1 MDGHQGETVRA
12 VHDDDAALLDRFK
25 PAVSEWWCDR
35 FGDEPTDRLFTPP
48 QREAIPHVAS
58 ERSTLI
64 CAPTGS
70 GKTLASHIAVID
82 ALYQKA
88 IADELDDSVY
98 CLYIS
103 PMRSLANDVHRNQT
117 TPLEGIAECSDH
129 DISIRH
135 AIRHGDTDDATKR
148 AMLETPPHI
157 LNTTPETLAILLC
170 APAFREKLSTVEYV
184 IVDEIHSL
192 ADGKRGTHLSVSLE
206 RLEALVDGGLTRIG
220 CSATIDGLETMA
232 EFLAGYES
240 GAPRPCEIV
249 DARFDR
255 ELDLELLCPVA
266 DPIGMD
272 SDRVGDR
279 LYETLHRLIEAHTTT
294 IIFTNSRSG
303 AERTLFNLRER
314 FEYTEETA
322 ACHHGSLAAETRQ
335 AVEDGLRAGAFDVV
349 TTSTSL
355 ELGIDMPDV
364 DLVVQ
369 LGSPK
374 SVATLLQRVGRA
386 GHRPGATV
394 TGRVIALDRDAALE
408 CAAICHR
415 AHTGAVEA
423 VSIPERAHDVAAQHV
438 YGMAIA
444 AIRPEAACRS
454 ILRSAYPYRNYTD
467 ADFESLFAYLI
478 ADYDGL
484 ADRNVY
490 PKIWRDENDPPDG
503 EHHHA
508 EFPPGMPLI
517 GKRGRLA
524 RAIYMTNIGTIT
536 ESVSCTVQTSDG
548 EWIGELDGSYL
559 DTLAAGDVFV
569 LGGSRYVYRY
579 RRGSKLTVEPTSQ
592 RPTVPRWY
600 AQRRPMPAPVAT
612 GLARF
617 QGRLIQAYESGG
629 GAAVRRW
636 LRDDGLFDE
645 NAVRLL
651 ARLIEQQYRFG
662 GPESVPTPD
671 RIVIEIE
678 LDHEGYRRHYHVHAP
693 FGRRCNDG
701 LARLL
706 VHHCEQQGFD
716 EITTAVADRGITCTL
731 ALNQKI
737 DLAGIVRSLD
747 PATLRSELKR
757 AIEGTELLKRQFRIT
772 ATRGLMILK
781 QYKGHRKS
789 PGQQQV
795 TSDTLLGFAHELPDF
810 AILDE
815 TYRDSLQQLLGLST
829 LQTMLDWL
837 ANGSLR
843 IVTHRVESPTPLAF
857 GLASLTEATLSDRS
871 SIETFHENVCQEIR
885 N

>member
-1 MDGHQGETVRA
+1 MDGHHSETVRA
-12 VHDDDAALLDRFK
+12 VHDDDAALLDRFE

-48 QREAIPHVAS
+48 QREAIVHVAR

-88 IADELDDSVY
+88 IADELADSVY

-117 TPLEGIAECSDH
+117 TPIEGISDRSEH

-135 AIRHGDTDDATKR
+135 AIRHGDTDEATKR
-148 AMLETPPHI
+148 AMLKTPPHI

-206 RLEALVDGGLTRIG
+206 RLEALVDGQLTRIG

-240 GAPRPCEIV
+240 GVPRQCEIV
-249 DARFDR
+249 DTRFDR
-255 ELDLELLCPVA
+255 DLDLELLCPVA

-272 SDRVGDR
+272 SDRVADR
-279 LYETLHRLIEAHTTT
+279 LYETLHRLIEDHTTT
-294 IIFTNSRSG
+294 IVFTNSRSG

-335 AVEDGLRAGAFDVV
+335 SVEDGLRAGSFDVV

-374 SVATLLQRVGRA
+374 SVATLLQRVGRS

-394 TGRVIALDRDAALE
+394 TGRVIALDRDTALE
-408 CAAICHR
+408 CAAICYR
-415 AHTGAVEA
+415 ANTGDVEA
-423 VSIPERAHDVAAQHV
+423 VSIPERAHDVATQHV

-467 ADFESLFAYLI
+467 DAFESLFAYLT

-484 ADRNVY
+484 EDRNVY

-508 EFPPGMPLI
+508 EFPPGTPLV

-548 EWIGELDGSYL
+548 EWIGELDGAYL

-612 GLARF
+612 GLAKF
-617 QGRLIQAYESGG
+617 QGRLIDAYESGG
-629 GAAVRRW
+629 GPAVRRW
-636 LRDDGLFDE
+636 LREDSLFDE

-651 ARLIEQQYRFG
+651 ARLIEQQHRFG

-706 VHHCEQQGFD
+706 VHHCEQRGFD
-716 EITTAVADRGITCTL
+716 EITTAVSDRGITCTL

-747 PATLRSELKR
+747 PATLRSELKH
-757 AIEGTELLKRQFRIT
+757 AIEDTELLKRQFRIT

-795 TSDTLLGFAHELPDF
+795 TSDTLLGFAHELSEF
-810 AILDE
+810 AILEE
-815 TYRDSLQQLLGLST
+815 TYRDCLQNLLGLST
-829 LQTMLDWL
+829 LRTVLDRL
-837 ANGSLR
+837 TNGSLS

-871 SIETFHENVCQEIR
+871 SIETFHENVCREIR
-885 N
+885 D